1 MNRKAV
7 VLIPL
12 VLAGLIFAVVS
23 LYKKGADSHALI
35 PVLTTTAVTAISKKE
50 ISSFTDSRDNNVY
63 QIVSI
68 GNQVWMAENLKY
80 LPSVVDPRS
89 GSDSNTAPY
98 YYVYGYAGSV
108 VADAKATANYQ
119 TYGVLYNWAAA
130 MAGLPSREL
139 IPSGVQGVCPS
150 GWHLPSNGEWE
161 ELIDYLGGEEIAGGK
176 LKEAGTAHWS
186 SPNTGATNEVGF
198 TALAGGYRDTDKT
211 FKDIADVGYWWS
223 TTEHYKFD
231 YLAWYPY
238 VSFDLNKVSEISS
251 SKESG
256 FSIRCVRD

>member
-7 VLIPL
+7 VLISLAL
-12 VLAGLIFAVVS
+12 VGIIYAVVS
-23 LYKKGADSHALI
+23 VYKKTDHKDSLP
-35 PVLTTTAVTAISKKE
+35 PVLTTAAVTTISNKE
-50 ISSFTDSRDNNVY
+50 TSSFTDTRDNNVY

-80 LPSVVDPRS
+80 LPSVVDPSS
-89 GSDSNTAPY
+89 GSDSNTESY

-119 TYGVLYNWAAA
+119 TYGVLYNWSAA
-130 MAGLPSREL
+130 MAASPSSEL
-139 IPSGVQGVCPS
+139 IPSGVQGVCPT
-150 GWHLPSNGEWE
+150 GWHLPSNAEWK
-161 ELIDYLGGEEIAGGK
+161 ELFAYLGSEAIAGGK
-176 LKEAGTAHWS
+176 LKEAGTTHWN

-198 TALAGGYRDTDKT
+198 TALPGGYRDIDKT

-223 TTEHYKFD
+223 TTENYKFD

-238 VSFDLNKVSEISS
+238 VSFDLNNISEISS
-251 SKESG
+251 GKESG
-256 FSIRCVRD
+256 FSVRCVRD